1 MHPRQIRQFSDGAI
15 NADNERAQTG
25 VDAALMTTSWSRRI
39 GRQLPFG
46 IIRTSRHLTKTP
58 DHGP

>member
-1 MHPRQIRQFSDGAI
+1 MQPREIRQLSDGAI
-15 NADNERAQTG
+15 NANNDCAQTG

-46 IIRTSRHLTKTP
+46 IIRTSRHVTKTP
-58 DHGP
+58 DQGP